1 MSELTHPSTINR
13 DYIRLL
19 QVMRRFVKEEFA
31 ITIHMTQE
39 DAVDQLLH
47 YAALSRNH
55 VLQEMAKEL
64 RSFVHI
70 PEQEPQTENAGEHGT
85 TVRYY
90 RGAEIIEEH
99 SSPDATPEQE
109 QETAGKQKKRI
120 YRGQVVD

>member
-1 MSELTHPSTINR
+1 MSELTHPSSINR

-31 ITIHMTQE
+31 TTIHMTQE

-64 RSFVHI
+64 RSFVHT
-70 PEQEPQTENAGEHGT
+70 PEHEAEAAAGHGGK
-85 TVRYY
+85 VRYY
-90 RGAEIIEEH
+90 RGAEIIEEP
-99 SSPDATPEQE
+99 SPPDATKPQE
-109 QETAGKQKKRI
+109 SAGKPKKRI
-120 YRGQVVD
+120 YRGQVID